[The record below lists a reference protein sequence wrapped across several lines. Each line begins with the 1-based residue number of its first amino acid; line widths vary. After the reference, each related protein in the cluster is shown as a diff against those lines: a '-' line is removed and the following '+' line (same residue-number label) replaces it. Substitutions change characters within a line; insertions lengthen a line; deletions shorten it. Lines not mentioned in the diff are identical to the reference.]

1 MKQNIIYSIVFFF
14 VLFGLKYLFDKSD
27 TESMLITSLIGTA
40 IFFIYRVIVRKYLY
54 KQKDQED

>member
-27 TESMLITSLIGTA
+27 TESMLTTSLIGAA

>member
-14 VLFGLKYLFDKSD
+14 VLFGLKYLFDKSE
-27 TESMLITSLIGTA
+27 TESMLTTSLIGTA

>member
-27 TESMLITSLIGTA
+27 TESMLTTSLIGTA

>member
-1 MKQNIIYSIVFFF
+1 M
-14 VLFGLKYLFDKSD
+14 FDKSD

>member
-1 MKQNIIYSIVFFF
+1 MKQNIIYSIAFFF

-27 TESMLITSLIGTA
+27 TESMLTTSLIGTA